1 MLLSGLGYLPGFVL
15 AILLYRV
22 ATNAIQMQFE
32 MTVFRA
38 VLVFCLTVL
47 MCCLSALMAMR
58 RIRTADP
65 AEVF

>member
-1 MLLSGLGYLPGFVL
+1 
-15 AILLYRV
+15 LYRV
-22 ATNAIQMQFE
+22 ATEAIQMQFE
-32 MTVFRA
+32 MTTFRA
-38 VLVFCLTVL
+38 LLVFALTIL